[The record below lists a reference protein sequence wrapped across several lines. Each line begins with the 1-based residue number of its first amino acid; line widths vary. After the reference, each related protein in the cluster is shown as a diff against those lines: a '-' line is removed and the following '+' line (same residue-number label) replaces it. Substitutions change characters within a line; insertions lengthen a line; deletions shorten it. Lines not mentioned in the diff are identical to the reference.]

1 MAFLLPQINKGVPK
15 YYFLLNEVDK
25 IYYDTI
31 KSSQREG
38 KKTIDM
44 NFKEELKK
52 LKKFVIR
59 GNSDDWKR
67 GVVCGIYW
75 LPDNKGIATN
85 IRQLKIVL
93 NRCKSSI
100 NSSLTRIGS
109 VVALT
114 RGKAA
119 NLIVESFPIFKDSP
133 SEIRQWTIRKDF
145 EQDSLDILQDEIV
158 KKNRNDDFIE
168 KFNDFNSQNEDN
180 GFSQFSSNELCDINE
195 NQNIEYSNYEI
206 F

>member
-180 GFSQFSSNELCDINE
+180 DFSQFSSNEFCDINE

>member
-180 GFSQFSSNELCDINE
+180 DFSQFSSNELCDINE